1 MVTDAVKVH
10 NANPHITTG
19 ETPFAL
25 LFGQDMILPGWQE
38 LTSVIK
44 EEERTFKMTN
54 RRMRDLILAQA
65 KRGDIVSY
73 QLADYERKQNPHI
86 SVERKYCLK
95 WSLPH
100 RVTEVK
106 DKTLIITPLWNKGK
120 HGQVP
125 LTQVKKLASRV
136 LEALRRI
143 TQYTITSMD
152 HPRKMSMSRR
162 TSRDDGV
169 NPAQQM
175 CNETRRS
182 LQGG

>member
-106 DKTLIITPLWNKGK
+106 DKTFII
-120 HGQVP
+120 V
-125 LTQVKKLASRV
+125 
-136 LEALRRI
+136 
-143 TQYTITSMD
+143 
-152 HPRKMSMSRR
+152 
-162 TSRDDGV
+162 
-169 NPAQQM
+169 
-175 CNETRRS
+175 
-182 LQGG
+182 